1 VSLNGISAIR
11 LIMAERHHRLSRLIE
26 IILLVRSDEHWKPG
40 ALAEH
45 FGISETRLY
54 TDIKDLN
61 AAGVPISYGG
71 TGYVIDESFFL
82 PALNLTPDEVL
93 LLLFPQGL
101 FSRCTTAAGQC
112 LRAKLLSCLP
122 PQTRR
127 FVKEALERTLIE
139 ESSTPERDVIFE
151 NVHQAV
157 AERRRLLMEYRSI
170 RASDY
175 EPRKVDPLGLV
186 FRKNAWYLVAH
197 CHRAGEFRTFR
208 LSRAR
213 RVAVLDEWFSYP
225 KDFSLKEYLAGR
237 CGIYGGDT
245 HEVVIRFSPLAARL
259 VEDAPL
265 LQNGSL
271 LQMSDGSAIFRGQVK
286 GIEELG
292 WWLLKY
298 GEQAEV
304 VRPLELRRQIIETIQ
319 RMAALYKLP
328 FVEHMVAEAEADYGF
343 FQEE

>member
-1 VSLNGISAIR
+1 
-11 LIMAERHHRLSRLIE
+11 MAERPHRLSRLIE
-26 IILLVRSDEHWKPG
+26 IILLVRSDENWKPG

-71 TGYVIDESFFL
+71 TGYVIDENFFL
-82 PALNLTPDEVL
+82 PALNLTPEEVL
-93 LLLFPQGL
+93 LLLFPQSL
-101 FSRCTTAAGQC
+101 SSRSATAAGQSV
-112 LRAKLLSCLP
+112 RAKLLSCLP

-127 FVKEALERTLIE
+127 FVREALERTLIE
-139 ESSTPERDVIFE
+139 DNVTPERDVIFE

-170 RASDY
+170 KAPDY

-186 FRKNAWYLVAH
+186 FRKTAWYLVAY
-197 CHRAGEFRTFR
+197 CHRAEDYRTFR

-213 RVAVLDEWFSYP
+213 RVALLHEWFTYP
-225 KDFSLKEYLAGR
+225 ENFSLKEYLAGR
-237 CGIYGGDT
+237 CGIYGGEEHD
-245 HEVVIRFSPLAARL
+245 VVIRFSPLAARL

-304 VRPLELRRQIIETIQ
+304 LRPQKLRTQIIQTIQ
-319 RMAALYKLP
+319 RMADLYKLP
-328 FVEHMVAEAEADYGF
+328 SAAQIVAEAEAGYGF